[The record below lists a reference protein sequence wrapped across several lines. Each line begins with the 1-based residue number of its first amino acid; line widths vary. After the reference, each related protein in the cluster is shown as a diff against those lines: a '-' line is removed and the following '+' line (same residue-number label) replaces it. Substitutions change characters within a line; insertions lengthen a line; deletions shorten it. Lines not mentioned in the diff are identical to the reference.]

1 MTLSVLGFLN
11 LSLVDIL
18 DILVVAAAIFVVIR
32 WIRNSSAM
40 NIFIAILLLFIV
52 REIAV
57 ALDMK
62 LVSSMMGT
70 VLDVGVI
77 ALFIIFQPEIRHF
90 LFRLGSPDTVTG
102 RTWKKFYSMLGIKEK
117 QMGEKAIS
125 ELVDACREM
134 SDQKI
139 GALIVLPHKNSIQH
153 IVDTGDII
161 DAHLTKRLV
170 INIFFK
176 NSPLHDGAMIV
187 RDDKIVAARC
197 TLPMTQRADL
207 PAQYGMRHKSAV
219 GMTEESDADVV
230 VVSEETG
237 GISFVRAGVV
247 TKVKNGNE
255 LRLLLGAAPLE
266 GEAQGASPQENL

>member
-1 MTLSVLGFLN
+1 MPLSILGFLN
-11 LSLVDIL
+11 MSFVDIL
-18 DILVVAAAIFVVIR
+18 DILVVAMAIFLVIR

-62 LVSSMMGT
+62 LVSAMLGT

-102 RTWKKFYSMLGIKEK
+102 RTWQRFYSLLGQKEK
-117 QMGEKAIS
+117 QMGEKAVS

-139 GALIVLPHKNSIQH
+139 GALIVLPHKTSVQH
-153 IVDTGDII
+153 IVDTGDVI
-161 DAHLTKRLV
+161 DAHLSKRLV

-187 RDDKIVAARC
+187 REDKIVAARC
-197 TLPMTQRADL
+197 TLPMTQRQDL

-219 GMTEESDADVV
+219 GMTEESDADVI

-237 GISFVRAGVV
+237 GISFVRGGVV
-247 TKVKNGNE
+247 TKVMNGNE
-255 LRLLLGAAPLE
+255 LRLLLLGPSHPSE
-266 GEAQGASPQENL
+266 GPQTDTQ